1 MIQRIQSIFMAAA
14 SLSALMLLIF
24 PIAWY
29 YGSSNTIAFYVFGF
43 VEHLPDAPALKSWM
57 FFLPLIVLTV
67 VLIVLP
73 LVAVFNYK
81 RLQQQYRLMR
91 VNMFVSILLVAA
103 LLLYYTTNAAT
114 LTSTEP
120 SYATGV
126 FIPLII
132 LVFSFLAMRGIKKD
146 VKLLRSVDR
155 LR

>member
-1 MIQRIQSIFMAAA
+1 MAAA

-24 PIAWY
+24 PISWY

-57 FFLPLIVLTV
+57 YFVPLIVLTV

-114 LTSTEP
+114 LTSTES

>member
-24 PIAWY
+24 PISWY

-132 LVFSFLAMRGIKKD
+132 LVFSFLAMWGIKKD

>member
-24 PIAWY
+24 PISWY

-57 FFLPLIVLTV
+57 YFVPLIVLTV

-114 LTSTEP
+114 LTSTES